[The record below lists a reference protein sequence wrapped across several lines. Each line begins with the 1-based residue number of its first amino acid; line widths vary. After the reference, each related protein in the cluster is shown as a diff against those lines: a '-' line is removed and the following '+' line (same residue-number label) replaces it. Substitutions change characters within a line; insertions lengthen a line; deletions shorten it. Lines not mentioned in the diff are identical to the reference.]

1 MGKLES
7 SIRIFFKLKKMTKK
21 KVLILGI
28 VFISLGIIFGAF
40 GAHGLKNIIQDVQKL
55 NSFETGI
62 RYQIYMGF
70 SFLWYSTSKIA
81 INKTIVWLWSL
92 GALFFCFSIYLLV
105 LSEVI
110 GFKMSFLGPLTPL
123 GGLSIVLGWFIL
135 LFKIIRNQL

>member
-1 MGKLES
+1 
-7 SIRIFFKLKKMTKK
+7 MTKK